1 MRSVLLDTD
10 VILDLFIRREP
21 HHGMALRLFS
31 HLRRSKAKCV
41 TSPVVVANLYYLLA
55 KLRNKAYALERIRR
69 LRRLVGVAAIDET
82 AVDAALAA
90 PGKDFEDSLQYQC
103 ALRNNI
109 PTLITRNTSDFP
121 KDRIAIVNP
130 ADYLDMA
137 AKDKD
142 G

>member
-1 MRSVLLDTD
+1 VSSVFVDTD

-21 HHGMALRLFS
+21 HHGVALRLFS
-31 HLRRSKAKCV
+31 RFRRSKIKCM

-69 LRRLVGVAAIDET
+69 LRRLVGVAIMDET
-82 AVDAALAA
+82 GVDAALAA

-109 PTLITRNTSDFP
+109 PTLITRNTGDFP
-121 KDRIAIVNP
+121 RDRITVLNP
-130 ADYLDMA
+130 TDYLDMVA
-137 AKDKD
+137 RDKD

>member
-1 MRSVLLDTD
+1 MRSVLLDTNA
-10 VILDLFIRREP
+10 ILDLFVRREP
-21 HHGMALRLFS
+21 HHGIALKLFS
-31 HLRRSKAKCV
+31 HLRRSKARCV
-41 TSPVVVANLYYLLA
+41 TSPVVIANLYYLLA

-103 ALRNNI
+103 ALRNDI

-121 KDRIAIVNP
+121 RGRITVLNP
-130 ADYLDMA
+130 TDYLDMVA
-137 AKDKD
+137 RDRD